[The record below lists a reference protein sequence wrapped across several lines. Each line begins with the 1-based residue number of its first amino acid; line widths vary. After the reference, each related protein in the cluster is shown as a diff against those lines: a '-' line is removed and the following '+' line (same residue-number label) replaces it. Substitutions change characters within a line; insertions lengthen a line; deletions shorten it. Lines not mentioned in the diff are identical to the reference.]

1 MFGETAKQLACSSPS
16 ELLFL
21 MERAITFCRNGIV
34 IVDANRPDLP
44 IILVNPALEK
54 LTGYA
59 AAEILGRN
67 CRFLQGNDRNQPEI
81 EQMRTAILQAQE
93 CQVIL
98 RNYRPD
104 GTMFWNEVYISP
116 VFNHKKELTHFI
128 GIQTDVTERKQAE
141 KQLQQLAFYDS
152 LTSLP
157 NRTYFLHKLEQA
169 VEKIA
174 EQPNYLFAV
183 LFIDLDDFKLVNDSF
198 GHTIGDRLL
207 IALARR
213 LEASLGSSDLVARL
227 GGDEFIILLPKISAL
242 DDVVQVAE
250 KIHQQ
255 LEFPFQLDGY
265 EVFTSASMG
274 ISLGT
279 TECLDPQELL
289 RNADLAMYHA
299 KVKGKGKY
307 ALFDR
312 QMHKLA
318 RARLQIETDL
328 RRAQLRS
335 EFEIYYQP
343 IFSLTTGNITGF
355 EALVRWQHPEKGF
368 ISPGEFIPVAEVTG
382 LIVPLGQ
389 WVLYSACSQMKIWQQ
404 QFPQTEPLR
413 IGVNVSS
420 QQLQQADFL
429 DQLDRNL
436 AATGLDSRYLQLELT
451 ESILME
457 NTESMRKTLSL
468 LRSRE
473 IELSLDDFG
482 TGYSSLSYLQSFP
495 LNTLK
500 IDRSFIKSISFNQKN
515 PAIVGAIITLAQT
528 LDLDVIAEGIET
540 SRQLELLKMLGCSQG
555 QGYLFAQ
562 PMSVKDVERFLVKS

>member
-1 MFGETAKQLACSSPS
+1 ML
-16 ELLFL
+16 
-21 MERAITFCRNGIV
+21 
-34 IVDANRPDLP
+34 
-44 IILVNPALEK
+44 
-54 LTGYA
+54 
-59 AAEILGRN
+59 
-67 CRFLQGNDRNQPEI
+67 PEI
-81 EQMRTAILQAQE
+81 E
-93 CQVIL
+93 
-98 RNYRPD
+98 
-104 GTMFWNEVYISP
+104 
-116 VFNHKKELTHFI
+116 
-128 GIQTDVTERKQAE
+128 
-141 KQLQQLAFYDS
+141 
-152 LTSLP
+152 
-157 NRTYFLHKLEQA
+157 
-169 VEKIA
+169 
-174 EQPNYLFAV
+174 
-183 LFIDLDDFKLVNDSF
+183 
-198 GHTIGDRLL
+198 DRY
-207 IALARR
+207 
-213 LEASLGSSDLVARL
+213 
-227 GGDEFIILLPKISAL
+227 
-242 DDVVQVAE
+242 DVVQVAE
-250 KIHQQ
+250 KIYQQ
-255 LEFPFQLDGY
+255 LQFPFQLDGY

-335 EFEIYYQP
+335 ELEIYYQP

-355 EALVRWQHPEKGF
+355 EALVRWQHPERGL
-368 ISPGEFIPVAEVTG
+368 ISPSEFIPVAEVTG
-382 LIVPLGQ
+382 LIIPIGQ
-389 WVLYSACSQMKIWQQ
+389 WVLDSACSQMKIWQQ

-540 SRQLELLKMLGCSQG
+540 TRQLELLKMLGCSQG